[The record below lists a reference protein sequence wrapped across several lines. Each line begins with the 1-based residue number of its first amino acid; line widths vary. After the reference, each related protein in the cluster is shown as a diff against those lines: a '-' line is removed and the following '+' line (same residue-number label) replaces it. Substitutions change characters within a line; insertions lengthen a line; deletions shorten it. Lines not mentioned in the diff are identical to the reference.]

1 MHDFASTPDAAAFAA
16 QHADGTAQAVA
27 EEPWGWQAVHDDGT
41 VLCQFDRRDGTFHPF
56 GAIDRARLAVF
67 SLVHRDD
74 ASRRFD
80 IPIRPGMRPIHAY
93 RVVVLNAGT
102 ARETRIR
109 TYLFGYQETRRGR
122 NVKAVLQVWPEG
134 RVTLMNDDGRGG

>member
-1 MHDFASTPDAAAFAA
+1 MHDIASTSTGAAFAA
-16 QHADGTAQAVA
+16 ESADGTAHAVA
-27 EEPWGWQAVHDDGT
+27 EEPWGWQAVYDDGA
-41 VLCQFDRRDGTFHPF
+41 VLSQFDRRDGRFHPF

-80 IPIRPGMRPIHAY
+80 LPMKAGMRPIHAY
-93 RVVVLNAGT
+93 RVMVLNAGT
-102 ARETRIR
+102 DREVRIR
-109 TYLFGYQETRRGR
+109 TYLFGYQETRQGR

-134 RVTLMNDDGRGG
+134 RVTLMNDDGREG